1 MKSSITEIVTTDSI
15 PLGEEKRKA
24 CRVHTI
30 SLSKLIGE
38 AIQRIYDKRS
48 VSELFI

>member
-1 MKSSITEIVTTDSI
+1 MTEIVTTDSI
-15 PLGEEKRKA
+15 PLDEEKRKK

-30 SLSKLIGE
+30 SLSRLVGE